1 MLTILTICISL
12 WDLRRWENGLSA
24 KTKRITDKLPLWHI
38 PVIFLMTFDTMES
51 SLPLRLSFVYHDS
64 VNFLISVSKWFG
76 NFVSFSAW
84 WSKLCE
90 TELKA
95 FLSSSQT
102 VTRLRRINLTSFRML
117 LVISSC
123 STVPHTFFFPAT
135 CSGVTILFLYTWS
148 IRYWLTQLLYRLYV
162 TLRHAMGRYFLAI
175 CVSVLLGNNTVWA
188 ALSHVG
194 SGESK
199 WNYWLNKTDNR

>member
-117 LVISSC
+117 LLISSC
-123 STVPHTFFFPAT
+123 STVPHTLFP
-135 CSGVTILFLYTWS
+135 CC
-148 IRYWLTQLLYRLYV
+148 LLWCYNIAFIYIYMIHWAL
-162 TLRHAMGRYFLAI
+162 I
-175 CVSVLLGNNTVWA
+175 NTA
-188 ALSHVG
+188 AV
-194 SGESK
+194 
-199 WNYWLNKTDNR
+199 